1 MDIQK
6 ELDKLEDSF
15 KMEEWEEKKE
25 EIVAAL
31 YKLHMEAASNEEVLN
46 KFTVLSAERFGGIYI
61 PYLFWVK
68 LADFMEYELDRSY
81 LYNLLQA
88 FSNSDFGE
96 DEQRLLKPLVIVY
109 FTKEK
114 EFEINKFF
122 TLAMEDV
129 HPSVKEYFQKLF
141 KFRERNAKSTQM
153 YCDKFEILRD
163 LQPDF
168 ALFNTPLSELKE
180 KAG

>member
-6 ELDKLEDSF
+6 ELDKLEDSY
-15 KMEEWEEKKE
+15 KMEEWEDKKE
-25 EIVAAL
+25 EIIAAL
-31 YKLHMEAASNEEVLN
+31 FELHMKAATEEEVLN
-46 KFTVLSAERFGGIYI
+46 RFTVLSAERFGGIYI

-68 LADFMEYELDRSY
+68 LSDFLEYELDRSY
-81 LYNLLQA
+81 LYNLLTA

-109 FTKEK
+109 FSREK

-122 TLAMEDV
+122 TLAMDDV
-129 HPSVKEYFQKLF
+129 HPNVKEYFQKLY
-141 KFRERNAKSTQM
+141 KFRERNARSTKM
-153 YCDKFEILRD
+153 YCDKFELLRE

-168 ALFNTPLSELKE
+168 SLMNTPLSELKE
-180 KAG
+180 KVG